1 VGQKDNKIIIMKKN
15 ITNLIILDASSSMSH
30 KAEEVR
36 DGLKDLMKDI
46 KKDMKENKE
55 ARMITIVCQF
65 AGAGRFKVLL
75 NTAERKD
82 IKPTKLSELYKP
94 SGMTA
99 LYDAIGEGFN
109 LVGDKEDGV
118 FVNILTDGQEND
130 SQEFTKMA
138 IKKMLDDAKES
149 KWGVTFMGTTEDAIQ
164 NAIDLG
170 IERGNTYQFAD
181 NVRGVDLSNKAK
193 FLSRKHYTTT
203 VMMSASADDIQVD
216 NLMSDIEKD
225 IEE

>member
-15 ITNLIILDASSSMSH
+15 ITNLIILDASSSMTY
-30 KAEEVR
+30 KADEVR

-55 ARMITIVCQF
+55 AIMTTIVCQF

-82 IKPTKLSELYKP
+82 IKPSKLAELYKP

-118 FVNILTDGQEND
+118 FVNILTDGEENA
-130 SQEFTKMA
+130 SQEFTKTA
-138 IKKMLDDAKES
+138 IKKMLDDAKER
-149 KWGVTFMGTTEDAIQ
+149 KWGVTFMGTTADAIQ
-164 NAIDLG
+164 NAINLG
-170 IERGNTYQFAD
+170 VTAGNTYQFTD
-181 NVRGVDLSNKAK
+181 NERGVDLSNKAK